1 MRSRLL
7 WMVLIGL
14 GLALILLAIVQFM
27 SAVSNSPL
35 VSDNEIATETSPD
48 KDSAASD
55 NPDSGDSG
63 LTPVFFRT
71 ISEYGLE
78 DEKKIRIN
86 GTSEPNAV
94 LTLLNENRRLRQ
106 FRSDETGDWEI
117 VLDIQP
123 ATRLALEVVMF
134 VEGDLSVRGDET
146 IYRLPVPRGDEEEN
160 SFPLPA
166 LIMVSAPG
174 GPSRIVQSP
183 FGGSPTNGP
192 LSMGPIDYDDSGGVI
207 LSGTTAAEGRV
218 RIYAGGEAFGETRVG
233 AGGRWNFIAG
243 NLLPRGEYPIAAELI
258 GAEGVEARVS
268 VPFERLPPSKTD
280 EKSASDLPD
289 VIYEPFR
296 WQVRRALIG
305 GGHQTTAI
313 FAPIEADAVIVPEKG
328 KEKGEE

>member
-1 MRSRLL
+1 MRYRLL
-7 WMVLIGL
+7 WMILIGL
-14 GLALILLAIVQFM
+14 GLALALLAIVQFT
-27 SAVSNSPL
+27 SAVSNNPL
-35 VSDNEIATETSPD
+35 VSNNDIASEISSDTGE
-48 KDSAASD
+48 AAPANS
-55 NPDSGDSG
+55 DSGDSG

-78 DEKKIRIN
+78 SEKKLRIN

-94 LTLLNENRRLRQ
+94 LTLLNENTRLRQ
-106 FRSDETGDWEI
+106 FKSDEMGDWEI
-117 VLDIQP
+117 VLDIDP

-146 IYRLPVPRGDEEEN
+146 IYRLPVPRGEKEED

-243 NLLPRGEYPIAAELI
+243 NLLPRGEYPISAELI
-258 GAEGVEARVS
+258 GVDGVEARVS
-268 VPFERLPPSKTD
+268 VPFERLPPSKSS

-289 VIYEPFR
+289 VKYEPFR

-313 FAPIEADAVIVPEKG
+313 FAPIEADALIVLET
-328 KEKGEE
+328 GE